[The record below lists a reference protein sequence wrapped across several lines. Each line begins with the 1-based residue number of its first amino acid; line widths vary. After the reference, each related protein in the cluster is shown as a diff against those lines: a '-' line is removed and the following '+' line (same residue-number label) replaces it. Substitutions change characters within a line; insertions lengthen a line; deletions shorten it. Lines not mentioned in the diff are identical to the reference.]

1 MGISVDNVG
10 KDSEQGKIKKQGKTV
25 KLVVT
30 LDDIMVTWFGYFEKH
45 E

>member
-1 MGISVDNVG
+1 MGISVNNVG

-25 KLVVT
+25 QLVVT
-30 LDDIMVTWFGYFEKH
+30 LGDIMVTWFGYFEKH